1 MSDGNHVLTQAITAA
16 RAQDYDTL
24 QGLIDWPLTGAA
36 DLSRALAGVREPDR
50 TTVVA
55 SGLAELDAAAS
66 RPDLVAEILADAA
79 PRLAAARE
87 IRVAQD
93 AQHHAVLAALQVTPP
108 PPGLTDEQRARLT
121 ALQARA
127 ATLHDV
133 YLVVSDTGELP
144 VVVTPDTG
152 RLVLLLPPA

>member
-66 RPDLVAEILADAA
+66 RPDLVAEILAD
-79 PRLAAARE
+79 E